1 MNALASS
8 RGIQIPVI
16 ASALP
21 SNAAHKT
28 FLAERVM
35 SEAVPGTTILLLGL
49 SFKSDTDDLR
59 EGPLIDLAETLLG
72 KGYDLRIY
80 DPDLK
85 GRTLVGANLRFVE
98 EHLPHLS
105 RLLVEDVSDVVD
117 PALVVI
123 GKPMKAVTETLDPAI
138 PVINLALL

>member
-1 MNALASS
+1 MKE
-8 RGIQIPVI
+8 
-16 ASALP
+16 
-21 SNAAHKT
+21 AA
-28 FLAERVM
+28 
-35 SEAVPGTTILLLGL
+35 PGATILLLGL

-59 EGPLIDLAETLLG
+59 ESPLIDLAETLLG
-72 KGYDLRIY
+72 KGYDLRIF

-105 RLLVEDVSDVVD
+105 RLLVEEISEVSD

-123 GKPMKAVTETLDPAI
+123 GKPMKAVTDALDPSLS
-138 PVINLALL
+138 VINLALL